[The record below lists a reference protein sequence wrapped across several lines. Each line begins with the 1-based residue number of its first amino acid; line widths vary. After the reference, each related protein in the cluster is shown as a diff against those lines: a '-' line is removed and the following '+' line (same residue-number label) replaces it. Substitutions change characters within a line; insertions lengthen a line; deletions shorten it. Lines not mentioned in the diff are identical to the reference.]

1 MENEVLMKNCTAFL
15 DETMNLNDLPGLAI
29 GVSIG
34 GTSVSDGSAGVV
46 PDTATPKAT
55 AEFIGV
61 RGYQDHAARTP
72 LAEDDIFHCASV
84 SKLFTSSAIMKLVE
98 AGVLDLNARLCDIL
112 PDLCIVDRRYEEIR
126 LWNMLTH
133 TSGLGDVE
141 DYHWYDFETD
151 EDSLRRYV
159 YDNDEVLAQPMLW
172 EPQETRFRYSNIAY
186 EILGQIV
193 SEYSV
198 HMPGSTSVTAGHESD
213 AAGHAPSVANQV
225 RDEGSRLSYED
236 FVARYLLEPAG
247 MTSSTMKTFERP
259 GAPDFA
265 SNEHMAKPHEKK
277 SDRSIGPVH
286 YYPYTRQHAP
296 SSTLTSNVSDLLR
309 WGRAHL
315 ASARGDVSVVDG
327 GVCSSS
333 GCGPGAA
340 SGRGAGA
347 ASDCAPTAEAS
358 AQLLRPETYRKIWR
372 PYATVPNN
380 GEQMGLGWFM
390 REQKVT
396 SDDGTSRTYQLC
408 GHEGT
413 DDGFR
418 ASFWICPELD
428 MVTVVLSNLS
438 GAPVKRISKKL
449 FDRITR

>member
-1 MENEVLMKNCTAFL
+1 MEYDVLMKNCNAFL

-34 GTSVSDGSAGVV
+34 GVGMS
-46 PDTATPKAT
+46 

-61 RGYQDHAARTP
+61 RGYLDYAARTP

-84 SKLFTSSAIMKLVE
+84 SKLFTSTAIMKLVE

-112 PDLCIVDRRYEEIR
+112 SDLCIADKRYEEIR

-159 YDNDEVLAQPMLW
+159 YENDEVLAQPMLW
-172 EPQETRFRYSNIAY
+172 EPQEARFRYSNIAY

-198 HMPGSTSVTAGHESD
+198 HIPGA
-213 AAGHAPSVANQV
+213 
-225 RDEGSRLSYED
+225 EGPLSYED
-236 FVARYLLEPAG
+236 FVAHHLLEPAG

-277 SDRSIGPVH
+277 PDRSIGPVQ

-296 SSTLTSNVSDLLR
+296 SSTLTSNVRDLLR

-315 ASARGDVSVVDG
+315 ASARGKASEVDG
-327 GVCSSS
+327 GSTAVF
-333 GCGPGAA
+333 
-340 SGRGAGA
+340 GRGAAAAVDRETTSGA
-347 ASDCAPTAEAS
+347 HAP
-358 AQLLRPETYRKIWR
+358 LLRSKIYRKIWR
-372 PYATVPNN
+372 TYATVPNN

-390 REQKVT
+390 RQQTVT
-396 SDDGTSRTYQLC
+396 SDDGTARTYQLC

-438 GAPVKRISKKL
+438 GAPVKRINKKL
-449 FDRITR
+449 FDRITRTGVLWRG

>member
-1 MENEVLMKNCTAFL
+1 MKYETLTKNCNAFL
-15 DETMNLNDLPGLAI
+15 DETMNLNDLPGLTI

-34 GTSVSDGSAGVV
+34 A
-46 PDTATPKAT
+46 A
-55 AEFIGV
+55 AEFVGV
-61 RGYQDHAARTP
+61 RGYRDYAARAP
-72 LAEDDIFHCASV
+72 LSEDDTFHCASV

-112 PDLCIVDRRYEEIR
+112 PGLHIADTRFEEIR

-151 EDSLRRYV
+151 DDSLRRYI
-159 YDNDEVLAQPMLW
+159 YEHEEVLSQPMLW
-172 EPQETRFRYSNIAY
+172 EPQEVRFRYSNIAY

-193 SEYSV
+193 SEYSS
-198 HMPGSTSVTAGHESD
+198 HMPD
-213 AAGHAPSVANQV
+213 AVGAAAP
-225 RDEGSRLSYED
+225 LSYED
-236 FVARYLLEPAG
+236 FIARYLLKPAG

-265 SNEHMAKPHEKK
+265 SNAHMARPHEKK
-277 SDRSIGPVH
+277 PDRSIGPVRF
-286 YYPYTRQHAP
+286 YPYTRQHAP
-296 SSTLTSNVSDLLR
+296 SSTLTSNVRDLLQ

-315 ASARGDVSVVDG
+315 ASARGDK
-327 GVCSSS
+327 
-333 GCGPGAA
+333 
-340 SGRGAGA
+340 
-347 ASDCAPTAEAS
+347 TT
-358 AQLLRPETYRKIWR
+358 LLRPETYQKIWH

-390 REQKVT
+390 REQTVT
-396 SDDGTSRTYQLC
+396 AEDGTERTYRLC

-428 MVTVVLSNLS
+428 LVSVVLSNLS
-438 GAPVKRISKKL
+438 GAPVKRINKKL
-449 FDRITR
+449 FDRIVR

>member
-1 MENEVLMKNCTAFL
+1 MKYETLTKNCNAFL

-34 GTSVSDGSAGVV
+34 A
-46 PDTATPKAT
+46 A
-55 AEFIGV
+55 AEFVGV
-61 RGYQDHAARTP
+61 RGYRDYAARAP
-72 LAEDDIFHCASV
+72 LSEDDIFHCASV

-98 AGVLDLNARLCDIL
+98 AGVLDLNARLRDIL
-112 PDLCIVDRRYEEIR
+112 PGLRIADTRFEEIR

-151 EDSLRRYV
+151 EDSLRRYI
-159 YDNDEVLAQPMLW
+159 YEHEEVLSQPMLW
-172 EPQETRFRYSNIAY
+172 EPQEVRFRYSNIAY

-193 SEYSV
+193 SEYSA
-198 HMPGSTSVTAGHESD
+198 HMPDD
-213 AAGHAPSVANQV
+213 AARAPDAN
-225 RDEGSRLSYED
+225 GAAAPLSYED
-236 FVARYLLEPAG
+236 FIARYLLKPAG

-259 GAPDFA
+259 GAPDFS
-265 SNEHMAKPHEKK
+265 SNEHMARPHEKK
-277 SDRSIGPVH
+277 PDRSIGPVRF
-286 YYPYTRQHAP
+286 YPYTRQHAP
-296 SSTLTSNVSDLLR
+296 SSTLTSNVRDLLQ

-315 ASARGDVSVVDG
+315 ASARGDK
-327 GVCSSS
+327 
-333 GCGPGAA
+333 
-340 SGRGAGA
+340 
-347 ASDCAPTAEAS
+347 TT
-358 AQLLRPETYRKIWR
+358 LLRPETYQKIWH

-390 REQKVT
+390 REQTVT
-396 SDDGTSRTYQLC
+396 ADDGTERTYRLC

-428 MVTVVLSNLS
+428 LVSVVLSNLS
-438 GAPVKRISKKL
+438 GAPVKRINKKL
-449 FDRITR
+449 FDRIVR

>member
-1 MENEVLMKNCTAFL
+1 MEYEVLTNNCNAFL

-34 GTSVSDGSAGVV
+34 GT
-46 PDTATPKAT
+46 
-55 AEFIGV
+55 EFIGV

-84 SKLFTSSAIMKLVE
+84 SKLFTSTAIMKLVE

-112 PDLCIVDRRYEEIR
+112 PDLCIADKRYEEIR

-159 YDNDEVLAQPMLW
+159 YESEEVLAQPMLW

-198 HMPGSTSVTAGHESD
+198 HMPGA
-213 AAGHAPSVANQV
+213 
-225 RDEGSRLSYED
+225 EGPLSYED
-236 FVARYLLEPAG
+236 FVARYLLKPAG

-277 SDRSIGPVH
+277 PDRSIEPVQ

-296 SSTLTSNVSDLLR
+296 SSTLTSNAQDLLR

-315 ASARGDVSVVDG
+315 ASAHGDTFT
-327 GVCSSS
+327 S
-333 GCGPGAA
+333 GAY
-340 SGRGAGA
+340 
-347 ASDCAPTAEAS
+347 AP
-358 AQLLRPETYRKIWR
+358 LLRSEIYRKIWR
-372 PYATVPNN
+372 TYATVPNN

-390 REQKVT
+390 RQQTVT
-396 SDDGTSRTYQLC
+396 SDDGTARTYQLC

-438 GAPVKRISKKL
+438 GAPVKRINKKL
-449 FDRITR
+449 FDRITRTGVLWRG

>member
-1 MENEVLMKNCTAFL
+1 MEYDVLTNNCNVFL

-29 GVSIG
+29 GVSVG
-34 GTSVSDGSAGVV
+34 GT
-46 PDTATPKAT
+46 
-55 AEFIGV
+55 EFIGV
-61 RGYQDHAARTP
+61 RGFQDHAARTP

-84 SKLFTSSAIMKLVE
+84 SKLFTSTGIMKLVE

-112 PDLCIVDRRYEEIR
+112 PNLCIADKRYEEIR

-133 TSGLGDVE
+133 TSGLGDVD

-159 YDNDEVLAQPMLW
+159 YENDEVLTQPMLW
-172 EPQETRFRYSNIAY
+172 EPQECRFRYSNIAY

-193 SEYSV
+193 SECSV
-198 HMPGSTSVTAGHESD
+198 HMPGAEDSLT
-213 AAGHAPSVANQV
+213 
-225 RDEGSRLSYED
+225 YED
-236 FVARYLLEPAG
+236 FVARYLFEPAG

-277 SDRSIGPVH
+277 PDRSIGLVQ

-315 ASARGDVSVVDG
+315 ASAHGDTST
-327 GVCSSS
+327 S
-333 GCGPGAA
+333 GAY
-340 SGRGAGA
+340 
-347 ASDCAPTAEAS
+347 AP
-358 AQLLRPETYRKIWR
+358 LLRPETYRKIWR

-390 REQKVT
+390 REQTVA

-418 ASFWICPELD
+418 ASFWICPKLD

-438 GAPVKRISKKL
+438 GAPVKRINKKL
-449 FDRITR
+449 FDRITRTGVLWRD

>member
-1 MENEVLMKNCTAFL
+1 MQIISGDYYITDDCVDFVILTNIHQRERPAGSVWYTCGMENEVLTNNCNSFL

-34 GTSVSDGSAGVV
+34 NT
-46 PDTATPKAT
+46 
-55 AEFIGV
+55 EFIGV

-98 AGVLDLNARLCDIL
+98 AGVLDLNAKLCDIL
-112 PDLCIVDRRYEEIR
+112 PDLCIADSRYKEIR

-159 YDNDEVLAQPMLW
+159 YENDEVLAQPMLW
-172 EPQETRFRYSNIAY
+172 EPQEARFRYSNIAY
-186 EILGQIV
+186 EILGEIV

-198 HMPGSTSVTAGHESD
+198 HMPGAENS
-213 AAGHAPSVANQV
+213 
-225 RDEGSRLSYED
+225 LSYED
-236 FVARYLLEPAG
+236 FVTHHLLEPAG

-265 SNEHMAKPHEKK
+265 SNEHMANPHEKK
-277 SDRSIGPVH
+277 SDRSIGPVQ

-296 SSTLTSNVSDLLR
+296 SSTLTSNVRDLLR

-315 ASARGDVSVVDG
+315 ASARGDASTYSVY
-327 GVCSSS
+327 
-333 GCGPGAA
+333 
-340 SGRGAGA
+340 
-347 ASDCAPTAEAS
+347 AP
-358 AQLLRPETYRKIWR
+358 LLRPETYRKIWR

-390 REQKVT
+390 REQTVN
-396 SDDGTSRTYQLC
+396 SDDGTTRTYQLC

-438 GAPVKRISKKL
+438 GAPVKRINKKL